1 MGVILQDSS
10 RGRRQGAAPNP
21 VNCDSGKPIFT
32 APHATVREGPGS
44 ARGRGN
50 LNQRKYCAR
59 IARMS
64 GKVTQWQ
71 TSGRVADTWGRP
83 LRDLRISVIDRCN
96 YRCPYCMPAD
106 IYGEGY
112 EFLPRRHWLT
122 PGEIK
127 RVAGLFMQ
135 LGVTKIRITGG
146 EPLLRRDAIEIVGSL
161 SGLPGL
167 QDLALTTN
175 GSRLAAQAQ
184 DLRKA
189 GLKRITVSLD
199 SLDEGVFRTMNGD
212 RGSVAQVLEGIDA
225 AHRAGL
231 APIKLNVVIQ
241 KGKNEHTALDLLEHF
256 RGAGIIVRF
265 IEYMD
270 VGTLNGWRM
279 DEVVTSKT
287 LLERISARWP
297 LTPVKPNY
305 RGEVARRYAFED
317 GQGEVGFISS
327 VSEPFCGDCHRARLS
342 ADGTVYTCLFA
353 KLGASLREPLRAGAG
368 DADLIGLLQ
377 SVWRGRTDRYSE
389 QRGREGQPGESR
401 VEMYRMG
408 G

>member
-1 MGVILQDSS
+1 M
-10 RGRRQGAAPNP
+10 AA
-21 VNCDSGKPIFT
+21 
-32 APHATVREGPGS
+32 
-44 ARGRGN
+44 
-50 LNQRKYCAR
+50 
-59 IARMS
+59 MS
-64 GKVTQWQ
+64 GTVAQWQ

-106 IYGEGY
+106 VYGEGY

-146 EPLLRRDAIEIVGSL
+146 EPLLRRDVVEIVGGLSSL
-161 SGLPGL
+161 AGLK
-167 QDLALTTN
+167 DLALTTN
-175 GSRLAAQAQ
+175 GSRLAEQAQ
-184 DLRKA
+184 GLREA

-212 RGSVAQVLEGIDA
+212 RGGVAKVLEGIDA
-225 AHRAGL
+225 AQRAGL
-231 APIKLNVVIQ
+231 APIKLNAVVQ
-241 KGKNEHTALDLLEHF
+241 KGRNEHTMLDLLEHF
-256 RGAGIIVRF
+256 RGTGIIVRF

-305 RGEVARRYAFED
+305 RGEVARRYAFDD

-327 VSEPFCGDCHRARLS
+327 VSEPFCGDCHRARIS

-353 KLGASLREPLRAGAG
+353 KLGTSLREPLRAGAS

-389 QRGREGQPGESR
+389 RRGREGQPGEAR

>member
-1 MGVILQDSS
+1 MFPMSS
-10 RGRRQGAAPNP
+10 
-21 VNCDSGKPIFT
+21 
-32 APHATVREGPGS
+32 
-44 ARGRGN
+44 
-50 LNQRKYCAR
+50 
-59 IARMS
+59 
-64 GKVTQWQ
+64 KVAQWQ

-83 LRDLRISVIDRCN
+83 LCDLRISVIDRCN

-122 PGEIK
+122 PGEIR

-146 EPLLRRDAIEIVGSL
+146 EPLLRRDVIEIVGSL
-161 SGLPGL
+161 SSLPGL

-175 GSRLAAQAQ
+175 GSRLAAQAR
-184 DLRKA
+184 DLREA

-212 RGSVAQVLEGIDA
+212 RGGVAQVLEGIDA
-225 AHRAGL
+225 AQRTGL
-231 APIKLNVVIQ
+231 TPIKLNVVIQ
-241 KGKNEHTALDLLEHF
+241 KGRNEHTALDLLEHF
-256 RGAGIIVRF
+256 RGTGIIVRF

-297 LTPVKPNY
+297 LAPVQPNY

-353 KLGASLREPLRAGAG
+353 KLGTSLREPLRAGAG

-389 QRGREGQPGESR
+389 RRGREGQPGESR